1 MNYPLDIPNLVD
13 APSLNADGQRAY
25 GQLAATSAFA
35 QKTLE
40 LFSALHRLRQH
51 QAWPES
57 VYRAVKSVELAAQ
70 SDSLKG
76 CVYVMNLML
85 GALSKLS
92 PQYQPNDTDHQSL
105 LDWADFV
112 ASLANGQVDDSQA
125 GLAMALLAP
134 VSWFPQVPETFA
146 ELIQGRLHD
155 DALKILAAN
164 RAAHSFAE
172 PVAEPVTKPA
182 LGTTNQLTAESAF
195 EVSGEAQT
203 EVALETFGDEEIGL
217 EEVGLEE
224 IGLDESGLDESG
236 LDESGLA
243 NEFPDSF
250 AKQDTG
256 LNDLAF
262 AQESSDEVAAASGS
276 EAESAAADEFELL
289 AEAFD
294 QLAQDTAQAVGQ
306 MDEQAADSDAARLQ
320 WQELVEALQDR
331 FSTAANAARFMN
343 VASLDQALT
352 IWGDQFFALNQGDKH
367 FADEYRAV
375 LALLPSFWAGYFR
388 SPNLEA
394 ATTALSL
401 LREPLWL
408 ERHDDAFL
416 DTLAARL
423 GQVQLTASRQ
433 VEQRSE
439 AFDPEDLSLAIPS
452 DADWAVVDNLL
463 RELPALSEQFSGLV
477 TRILQ
482 GDNSKIE
489 AAQRIAHTLKGS
501 ANTVGIRGVANLT
514 HQLEDI
520 FVIISR
526 DDLTINSTLGNFLSE
541 AADCLEEMSEA
552 VAGVGSAPANSA
564 DIYTRA
570 INWTNKLVAGD
581 MYGANEVELAEE
593 SKSVVKLGSNA
604 TQLAPMSSFAEPT
617 SSNLPVQ
624 QQVQQQ
630 VQQLASNVQA
640 QQEIASRLIAQTA
653 AKAQETNTESAGD
666 SGEVQTA
673 GESEASVRVS
683 VALIDKL
690 LSLVGESSVLLAKV
704 QNEVE
709 TINLTQRS
717 VGDTASRLEE
727 LSHDLDRM
735 VDSKSGILMGR
746 GKAREGFDELE
757 LDEYNEMHTMARRFA
772 EIGSDSRVLDEQ
784 LRQNVLELAS
794 VAAEMERTQSSV
806 RDLTLQTRMVPVN
819 SISARLQRAVRQA
832 SRLTQKAVQLHV
844 DGGDTLVDNE
854 TLGRLVDPLMHLLR
868 NAVDHGVESSSVRMT
883 SGKSEIGQIYVSF
896 IRDGG
901 SLTIRCQD
909 DGQGLNTS
917 RIFSKATERGLIQP
931 GASLSESEISDL
943 ILLPGFSTRD
953 AANQLSGRGIGL
965 DVVAQLVRDL
975 KGSIEIQHAPGA
987 GTSFLLTLP
996 LNLSS
1001 MPVMV
1006 AKSSKFVL
1014 ALSLRGV
1021 EQIVSVES
1029 LNLDTDQP
1037 TLTVDGNQYNSYYLE
1052 DLVGYP
1058 RDRVDST
1065 ERVAMLVRARRGQLV
1080 GVIVPGL
1087 GQARNVIVKPLSTLI
1102 NRIRGIEGAAALG
1115 DGSAAPICDLPEL
1128 LAIDGG
1134 TNQATNT
1141 PVRAVAAKQEQFTQ
1155 PFCLVVDDSV
1165 SVRRA
1170 MESFVSD
1177 LGFDVVGARDGI
1189 EALAALERRKPAL
1202 IIADF
1207 EMPRMNGV
1215 ELTRNVRG
1223 NERLAEVPIIMIT
1236 SRSSEKHRNLALEVG
1251 VNHYMTKPYTEDDL
1265 AEQVYRFAGAL
1276 LSRS

>member
-1 MNYPLDIPNLVD
+1 MNYPLDTPNLVD
-13 APSLNADGQRAY
+13 APSLNIAGQRASS
-25 GQLAATSAFA
+25 QLASNTAFA

-40 LFSALHRLRQH
+40 LFSALHRLRHH
-51 QAWPES
+51 QAWPEA
-57 VYRAVKSVELAAQ
+57 VYRAVKAVEQAAQ
-70 SDSLKG
+70 TDSLKG
-76 CVYVMNLML
+76 CVYVTNLML

-92 PQYQPNDTDHQSL
+92 PQYQPSDSDHQSL

-155 DALKILAAN
+155 DASKILAAN
-164 RAAHSFAE
+164 RAAHAVAAPVVKIVSE
-172 PVAEPVTKPA
+172 PVVETK
-182 LGTTNQLTAESAF
+182 NQSITESAF
-195 EVSGEAQT
+195 ETFDNART
-203 EVALETFGDEEIGL
+203 EVGLDEAGLETFGDEE
-217 EEVGLEE
+217 E
-224 IGLDESGLDESG
+224 GLDESGLDESCMV
-236 LDESGLA
+236 
-243 NEFPDSF
+243 NEFSDSL
-250 AKQDTG
+250 AQQDTSSS
-256 LNDLAF
+256 DSAF
-262 AQESSDEVAAASGS
+262 AQESLDEVAQAGGS

-294 QLAQDTAQAVGQ
+294 QLAQDTAEAVGQ
-306 MDEQAADSDAARLQ
+306 MDEQTADSDAARLQ

-408 ERHDDAFL
+408 EQHDDAFL
-416 DTLAARL
+416 ETLAARL

-526 DDLTINSTLGNFLSE
+526 DDLTINSALGNFLSE

-581 MYGANEVELAEE
+581 MDSAD
-593 SKSVVKLGSNA
+593 
-604 TQLAPMSSFAEPT
+604 
-617 SSNLPVQ
+617 
-624 QQVQQQ
+624 Q
-630 VQQLASNVQA
+630 VQQLAANVQA

-653 AKAQETNTESAGD
+653 ANVQETNTESAGD

-709 TINLTQRS
+709 AINLTQRS

-917 RIFSKATERGLIQP
+917 RIFAKATERGLIQA

-953 AANQLSGRGIGL
+953 SANQLSGRGIGL

-1006 AKSSKFVL
+1006 AKSSKFVF

-1021 EQIVSVES
+1021 EQIVSVDS

-1037 TLTVDGNQYNSYYLE
+1037 TLTVDGNQYDSYYLE

-1102 NRIRGIEGAAALG
+1102 NRVRGIEGAAALG

-1128 LAIDGG
+1128 LAIDGAA
-1134 TNQATNT
+1134 TQSTNT
-1141 PVRAVAAKQEQFTQ
+1141 PVRALVAKQEQFTQ

-1223 NERLAEVPIIMIT
+1223 NERLASVPIIMIT

>member
-13 APSLNADGQRAY
+13 APNLNADGQRAHS
-25 GQLAATSAFA
+25 QLAANTAFA
-35 QKTLE
+35 QKSLE

-57 VYRAVKSVELAAQ
+57 VYRAVKAVEQAAQ
-70 SDSLKG
+70 ADSLKG

-92 PQYQPNDTDHQSL
+92 PQYQPNDADHQSL

-112 ASLANGQVDDSQA
+112 GSLANGQVDDSQA
-125 GLAMALLAP
+125 GLAMALLAS

-155 DALKILAAN
+155 DASKILAAN
-164 RAAHSFAE
+164 RAAHSFAASTSE
-172 PVAEPVTKPA
+172 PS
-182 LGTTNQLTAESAF
+182 AESAF
-195 EVSGEAQT
+195 AATDEFRTEAG
-203 EVALETFGDEEIGL
+203 LETFG
-217 EEVGLEE
+217 EEVGLV
-224 IGLDESGLDESG
+224 ESGLDESG

-243 NEFPDSF
+243 DEFADSF
-250 AKQDTG
+250 APHDTG
-256 LNDLAF
+256 LNNAAF
-262 AQESSDEVAAASGS
+262 AHETLNEVVETNGS
-276 EAESAAADEFELL
+276 EIESAAADEFELL

-294 QLAQDTAQAVGQ
+294 QLAQDTAESVGQ
-306 MDEQAADSDAARLQ
+306 LDEQAADSDAARLQ

-375 LALLPSFWAGYFR
+375 LALLPSFWAEYFR
-388 SPNLEA
+388 TPSLDS

-408 ERHDDAFL
+408 EQHDDTFL

-433 VEQRSE
+433 FEQRSE
-439 AFDPEDLSLAIPS
+439 AFDLEDLSLAIPS

-477 TRILQ
+477 TLILQ

-526 DDLTINSTLGNFLSE
+526 DDLAINSALGNFLSE

-581 MYGANEVELAEE
+581 MDSADEVEIAEDTRSDVELGASPTQFAPMASLAETT
-593 SKSVVKLGSNA
+593 A
-604 TQLAPMSSFAEPT
+604 F
-617 SSNLPVQ
+617 NLP
-624 QQVQQQ
+624 VQQQ

-640 QQEIASRLIAQTA
+640 QQEIANRLIAQTA
-653 AKAQETNTESAGD
+653 AKAQEINTQPSGD

-917 RIFSKATERGLIQP
+917 RIFAKATERGLIQP
-931 GASLSESEISDL
+931 GVSLSESEISDL

-953 AANQLSGRGIGL
+953 TANQLSGRGIGL

-1006 AKSSKFVL
+1006 AKSSKFVF

-1021 EQIVSVES
+1021 EQIVSVDS
-1029 LNLDTDQP
+1029 LNLDTDQA

-1102 NRIRGIEGAAALG
+1102 SRIRGIEGAAALG

-1134 TNQATNT
+1134 TNQSNKT
-1141 PVRAVAAKQEQFTQ
+1141 PVRALVSKQEQFTQ

-1223 NERLAEVPIIMIT
+1223 NERLASVPIIMIT

>member
-13 APSLNADGQRAY
+13 APSLNTDGQRAY
-25 GQLAATSAFA
+25 SQLAVETAFA

-57 VYRAVKSVELAAQ
+57 VYRAVKAVEQAAQ
-70 SDSLKG
+70 ADSLKG

-92 PQYQPNDTDHQSL
+92 PQYQPNDVDHQSL

-146 ELIQGRLHD
+146 ELIQGRLYD
-155 DALKILAAN
+155 DASKILAAN
-164 RAAHSFAE
+164 RAAHSLAD
-172 PVAEPVTKPA
+172 PVAEPITEPA
-182 LGTTNQLTAESAF
+182 FEITNQPITESAF
-195 EVSGEAQT
+195 EAFDEAPA
-203 EVALETFGDEEIGL
+203 EVGLETLG
-217 EEVGLEE
+217 EEVGLDE
-224 IGLDESGLDESG
+224 IGLDESG

-243 NEFPDSF
+243 NEYPDSF
-250 AKQDTG
+250 VQHDTG
-256 LNDLAF
+256 LNDSAF
-262 AQESSDEVAAASGS
+262 AQESLNETAEASGS

-294 QLAQDTAQAVGQ
+294 QLAQDTAEAVGQ
-306 MDEQAADSDAARLQ
+306 LDAQAADSDAARLQ

-375 LALLPSFWAGYFR
+375 LSLLPSFWAGYFR
-388 SPNLEA
+388 SPNFES

-408 ERHDDAFL
+408 EQHDDAFL

-439 AFDPEDLSLAIPS
+439 AFDPEDLSLAIPA

-526 DDLTINSTLGNFLSE
+526 DDLTINSALGNFLSE

-581 MYGANEVELAEE
+581 MDSTDEVQLSEETQPDVQLGA
-593 SKSVVKLGSNA
+593 NA
-604 TQLAPMSSFAEPT
+604 TQFAPMSGLAETT
-617 SSNLPVQ
+617 SLNLP
-624 QQVQQQ
+624 VQQQ

-653 AKAQETNTESAGD
+653 AKAQETNTESSGD

-931 GASLSESEISDL
+931 GASLSEAEISDL

-953 AANQLSGRGIGL
+953 SANQLSGRGIGL

-1006 AKSSKFVL
+1006 SKSSKFVF

-1021 EQIVSVES
+1021 EQIVSVDS
-1029 LNLDTDQP
+1029 LNLDTDQA

-1102 NRIRGIEGAAALG
+1102 SRIRGIEGAAALG

-1134 TNQATNT
+1134 TSQSTNT
-1141 PVRAVAAKQEQFTQ
+1141 PVRALVAKQEQFTQ

-1223 NERLAEVPIIMIT
+1223 NERLASVPIIMIT